1 MHGCALVAGCRSCF
15 VGRLDVLAELRIRD
29 FAIIDELQWSFV
41 PGFSV
46 MTGETGAGK
55 SIIVDAVELVLGGR
69 ADSTVVRA
77 GADRAI
83 VEATFR
89 LGPAQRAAIDPLLR
103 REGLEGDDVDL
114 LHLGREV
121 RLSGRSVSRVNGRA
135 VTLALLREVAEGLV
149 DIHGQS
155 EHLSLLRVREHAN
168 LLDRYAELW
177 PLRAQVAEFV
187 GQARAVR
194 QELADLVR
202 SEQELAHRADL
213 LQFQI
218 GEIEAA
224 AFDPGE
230 EEELL
235 AERLRLANA
244 EQLAALAGEALQA
257 LGSEEGQTGA
267 LDLLGVGLR
276 AMEKLARVDPDL
288 EPQLRAAESVN
299 YQVEDLV
306 RSLRDYGERVEHNPR
321 RLREVEERLVL
332 IRRLE
337 RKYGPKIADVL
348 AYSEKAAQELDTIT
362 HSEERIAELRAE
374 EGRLLA
380 ELGQLAV
387 ELSLKRREAAQR
399 LAAGIEEELR
409 NLRMEGARFG
419 VDFRWRPDSEGVPL
433 SQGVAGFRFQVSGSG
448 IEQLETWNLEPET
461 RPRVAFD
468 ASGIDRVEFLVSPN
482 PGEPLKPMAKVASGG
497 ETSRLMLALKTVL
510 SHADETPTLI
520 FDEID
525 QGIGG
530 RVGATVG
537 GKLWSL
543 VAGTGPG
550 GLRHQVL
557 CVTHLPQLAGFGDE
571 HLHVE
576 KRVEETV
583 AGERTVTRVR
593 KLEGRARVEELAQ
606 MLGASGEAAYRSAE
620 EILAQ
625 VARTKG
631 QEAGSGQ
638 QEAGS

>member
-1 MHGCALVAGCRSCF
+1 
-15 VGRLDVLAELRIRD
+15 VLAELRIRD

-89 LGPAQRAAIDPLLR
+89 LGPAQRAAIDPLLK
-103 REGLEGDDVDL
+103 REGLEADDVDL

-177 PLRAQVAEFV
+177 PLRAQVAELV

-202 SEQELAHRADL
+202 GEQELAHRADL

-244 EQLAALAGEALQA
+244 EQLAALAGEALEA

-299 YQVEDLV
+299 YQVEDLI

-321 RLREVEERLVL
+321 RLREVEERLAL

-362 HSEERIAELRAE
+362 HSEERVAELRAE
-374 EGRLLA
+374 EERLLA

-433 SQGVAGFRFQVSGSG
+433 SQGVSGFRFQVSGSG
-448 IEQLETWNLEPET
+448 IEQLEAWNLEPET

-497 ETSRLMLALKTVL
+497 ETSRLML
-510 SHADETPTLI
+510 
-520 FDEID
+520 
-525 QGIGG
+525 
-530 RVGATVG
+530 
-537 GKLWSL
+537 
-543 VAGTGPG
+543 
-550 GLRHQVL
+550 
-557 CVTHLPQLAGFGDE
+557 
-571 HLHVE
+571 
-576 KRVEETV
+576 
-583 AGERTVTRVR
+583 VTRVR

-625 VARTKG
+625 VARAKG

-638 QEAGS
+638 QEAES